1 MTHAPV
7 VWFVVPLRLDDP
19 ERVTGGNVY
28 DQRVRDGLAGRGRA
42 VRTVEVDPDA
52 APGALAQVP
61 AGALALVDGLVAIG
75 APGEVEALAA
85 RARVV
90 LLVHMLAA
98 SFPDAEPGRLDAER
112 RALRCAH
119 RVIATSAWL
128 GDELVARGLVDS
140 AVVSVV
146 RPGADDAP
154 LATGSPEGTAL
165 LCVGAVA
172 PHKGH
177 DTLVEAL
184 AALDRGSAWRCTI
197 AGSTAVDPGFASRVI
212 ARAAAQGMSGR
223 VTWAGVLD
231 RRALDGAYD
240 RADLLVA
247 PSRAESY
254 GLAVADA
261 LRRGIPV
268 LASRVGGIPEAV
280 GADDAAIFV
289 PPGDPVALA
298 GALRRWIADPALRA
312 RLSEGARC
320 AAGARAPWSVTADA
334 VDDVL
339 RSAP

>member
-1 MTHAPV
+1 MTGAPV
-7 VWFVVPLRLDDP
+7 VWFVVPARLDDP
-19 ERVTGGNVY
+19 SRVSGGNVY

-52 APGALAQVP
+52 APGVLAHVP

-128 GDELVARGLVDS
+128 RDELVVRGLVDS
-140 AVVSVV
+140 AVVSVA
-146 RPGADDAP
+146 RPGTDDAP
-154 LATGSPEGTAL
+154 LATGSPEGAAL

-184 AALDRGSAWRCTI
+184 ATLDRGSAWRCTI
-197 AGSTAVDPGFASRVI
+197 AGSTAVDRGFASRVI
-212 ARAAAQGMSGR
+212 ARAAEQGMSGC

-312 RLSEGARC
+312 RLSEGARR
-320 AAGARAPWSVTADA
+320 AAGARAPWSVTVAA